1 MKSNTSLKKYLIS
14 VFLITIIFLFFFAHL
29 FCIQYQTY
37 MTNYNL
43 KLDAIITKVHDR
55 YPKISKN
62 EIIDIL
68 NSKDSNQNSFST
80 EYGIDINIDSL
91 VLKNDEL
98 FKKYFY
104 LDIFLIFIFLIV
116 LVIIFLLYDHHKNKK
131 IREITDLIDQ
141 INHQN
146 YILDFTDNEEN
157 SLSILQNELYKTTI
171 MLKEQAENE
180 KRAKD
185 ELKRSLEDI
194 SHQLKTPLTSISIML
209 DNLLDNPNM
218 DELTRNDFM
227 TSIKRDINN
236 INFLIIS
243 LLKLSKFDTNTIE
256 LNNDLLKID
265 EIVSESIKNVAA
277 LCDLQKINISVK
289 KDKRATMI
297 GDYFWQVEA
306 ITNILKNAIEHSPQN
321 STISIS
327 YEKNKAYSKIVIKD
341 EGEGISKSDQR
352 HIFER
357 FYKRKNSSNNNFGIG
372 LALAKS
378 IIEKNNGLIKVESK
392 KDVGTSFIIKYF
404 N

>member
-1 MKSNTSLKKYLIS
+1 
-14 VFLITIIFLFFFAHL
+14 
-29 FCIQYQTY
+29 

>member
-289 KDKRATMI
+289 KDQRATMI

>member
-116 LVIIFLLYDHHKNKK
+116 LVIIFLLYDHHKNQK

>member
-1 MKSNTSLKKYLIS
+1 MKNNTSLKKYLIS

-29 FCIQYQTY
+29 FRIQYQTY

-43 KLDAIITKVHDR
+43 KLDAIITKVHEQ

-68 NSKDSNQNSFST
+68 NSKDNNQNSFST
-80 EYGIDINIDSL
+80 EYGIDISIDSL

-98 FKKYFY
+98 FRKYFY